1 MEDLI
6 HILFWFFLTCS
17 TCVMAFFIYQSL
29 RIKQDAKQDAWDGLY
44 QKSRHDLS
52 SLLYL
57 CLVLIGW
64 GSIISIGVFSILKWL
79 PDSASELR
87 GTIAC
92 FAAFVS
98 LYVLEHL
105 DLSAFTRQELAIRNG
120 ALTWIEGQL
129 HSATVLSIKDI
140 AKLDEKAKN
149 NDLAYIDSRIALL
162 SRDLAKILLEHDK
175 KIKKHIIENLQSRE
189 N

>member
-1 MEDLI
+1 M
-6 HILFWFFLTCS
+6 
-17 TCVMAFFIYQSL
+17 
-29 RIKQDAKQDAWDGLY
+29 
-44 QKSRHDLS
+44 
-52 SLLYL
+52 
-57 CLVLIGW
+57 
-64 GSIISIGVFSILKWL
+64 
-79 PDSASELR
+79 
-87 GTIAC
+87 
-92 FAAFVS
+92 
-98 LYVLEHL
+98 
-105 DLSAFTRQELAIRNG
+105 DLSAFIRQELAIRNG